1 MGLRHIHIKYKIG
14 VRGFP
19 ARGYFIPGRDG
30 AGARWLG
37 IVPCRRRATGVGW
50 GDFSG
55 SVDLSF
61 FSWLCPRR
69 EISRHPWRLG
79 GVKWALRIFLDR
91 WCASMYPWRGCFS
104 IP

>member
-37 IVPCRRRATGVGW
+37 IVPCRCRATGRAGVMGVGMRG
-50 GDFSG
+50 GDASDYKSSIG
-55 SVDLSF
+55 
-61 FSWLCPRR
+61 LCK
-69 EISRHPWRLG
+69 SRHEPIGVRGFLG
-79 GVKWALRIFLDR
+79 VLVCFLK
-91 WCASMYPWRGCFS
+91 M
-104 IP
+104 